1 MPSDIYLAKRRAV
14 LLQAAAKVGHS
25 VTSILDPDQLLE
37 RVVDIICD
45 EFGFYYAGVFLIE
58 GLDEPSGSSPDLA
71 LAKSALTSG
80 KPAWAVLRAGR
91 GEAGAAMIAEGYK
104 LEVNGRSMI
113 GAATGMGSAIIA
125 LDVGEEPVHFK
136 NPHLPDTRSEM
147 ALPLMVG
154 DADGGVRII
163 GALTVQSVEEAA
175 FSDDDITALQA
186 MADQVAIALNNARL
200 YAQNQRLLARAERR
214 TQLLAAAAEVGC
226 ETASILD
233 LDELLSGMVDIIC
246 DAYGFYYAGVFLVDY
261 PDDEPSG
268 SSPGLA
274 SAKPAWVV
282 LRAGRGEAGA
292 AMVTEGH
299 RLEIG
304 GHSMIGAAAGMRG
317 ALIALDV
324 GEEPEH
330 FKNPHLPDTRSEM
343 ALPLVVGSDLI
354 GAVTVQSTEEAAF
367 DDDDITSLQ
376 AMADHLAVAIRN
388 AQLLKELEAAHVELL
403 RTKTYEAIA
412 TATLEAIHWIGNKA
426 LPISAGAERLLQDLD
441 RLPPTE
447 PRRMASMREDL
458 EMIADSAA
466 LIVSVQEHLIGPA
479 REEQPRPAMV
489 EDVVKDAAVRLAIPA
504 EMISY
509 AVAPDL
515 PLVRADTTQL
525 GRAFGYVLQNAAEAA
540 QEAGEGIAE
549 KCIAVEVAPADDFVV
564 IRIADTGPGIPEGDL
579 DKIWAAFYSTK
590 GSHHAGLGLS
600 AALQVLRQIEGQITA
615 ANGPEGGAVF
625 EVLVPVYDSPL
636 PEAAL
641 PAKKKVLLI
650 DDDDAWSRFA
660 EAALK
665 DAGNK
670 VTCSA
675 DGRVDLKPFDLILM
689 DGVLEHADSRAV
701 LEQLVA
707 EDAGE
712 KTLVVASGL
721 RVEDAM
727 ALIRLGAKDVV
738 LKPYTAAALAEIVG

>member
-25 VTSILDPDQLLE
+25 VTSILDPDRLLE
-37 RVVDIICD
+37 QVVDIICD

-58 GLDEPSGSSPDLA
+58 GPLESS
-71 LAKSALTSG
+71 

-175 FSDDDITALQA
+175 FSDDDITALQT

-200 YAQNQRLLARAERR
+200 YAQNRQLLARAERR
-214 TQLLAAAAEVGC
+214 TQLLAAAAEVGR

-246 DAYGFYYAGVFLVDY
+246 DAYGFYYAGVFLAEY
-261 PDDEPSG
+261 LDDEPPG
-268 SSPGLA
+268 SSPDLASARSALA
-274 SAKPAWVV
+274 SAKPAWAV

-292 AMVTEGH
+292 AMVAEGH
-299 RLEIG
+299 KLEIG

-324 GEEPEH
+324 GEQPVH

-343 ALPLVVGSDLI
+343 ALPLVVGDDLL

-388 AQLLKELEAAHVELL
+388 AQLLKELEAAHAELL
-403 RTKTYEAIA
+403 RTKTYESIA

-426 LPISAGAERLLQDLD
+426 LPISAGVQRLLEDLD

-447 PRRMASMREDL
+447 PERLESMREDL

-479 REEQPRPAMV
+479 REEQPRP
-489 EDVVKDAAVRLAIPA
+489 
-504 EMISY
+504 
-509 AVAPDL
+509 
-515 PLVRADTTQL
+515 
-525 GRAFGYVLQNAAEAA
+525 
-540 QEAGEGIAE
+540 
-549 KCIAVEVAPADDFVV
+549 
-564 IRIADTGPGIPEGDL
+564 
-579 DKIWAAFYSTK
+579 
-590 GSHHAGLGLS
+590 
-600 AALQVLRQIEGQITA
+600 
-615 ANGPEGGAVF
+615 
-625 EVLVPVYDSPL
+625 
-636 PEAAL
+636 
-641 PAKKKVLLI
+641 
-650 DDDDAWSRFA
+650 
-660 EAALK
+660 
-665 DAGNK
+665 
-670 VTCSA
+670 
-675 DGRVDLKPFDLILM
+675 
-689 DGVLEHADSRAV
+689 
-701 LEQLVA
+701 
-707 EDAGE
+707 
-712 KTLVVASGL
+712 
-721 RVEDAM
+721 
-727 ALIRLGAKDVV
+727 
-738 LKPYTAAALAEIVG
+738 

>member
-58 GLDEPSGSSPDLA
+58 NP
-71 LAKSALTSG
+71 LTSG

-91 GEAGAAMIAEGYK
+91 GEAGAAMVAEGYK

-200 YAQNQRLLARAERR
+200 YAQNQQLLARAERR
-214 TQLLAAAAEVGC
+214 TQLLAAAAEVGR

-233 LDELLSGMVDIIC
+233 LDKLLPSMVDIIC
-246 DAYGFYYAGVFLVDY
+246 DAYGFYYAGVFLVEY
-261 PDDEPSG
+261 LDDEPSG
-268 SSPGLA
+268 SSSGLA
-274 SAKPAWVV
+274 SGKPAWAV

-292 AMVTEGH
+292 AMVAEGH
-299 RLEIG
+299 KLEIG

-388 AQLLKELEAAHVELL
+388 AQLLKELEAAHAELL

-479 REEQPRPAMV
+479 REEQPRPGLA

-525 GRAFGYVLQNAAEAA
+525 GRAFGYVLQNAVEAV
-540 QEAGEGIAE
+540 EGIAE
-549 KCIAVEVAPADDFVV
+549 KRIAVEIAPADDFVV
-564 IRIADTGPGIPEGDL
+564 IRIADTGPGIPEEEL
-579 DKIWAAFYSTK
+579 DKIWAAFFSTK
-590 GSHHAGLGLS
+590 GAHHAGLGLS

-650 DDDDAWSRFA
+650 DDDDAWSHFA

-665 DAGNK
+665 GAGNK
-670 VTCSA
+670 VTRSA

-701 LEQLVA
+701 LEQLAA
-707 EDAGE
+707 EGAGG

-738 LKPYTAAALAEIVG
+738 LKPYTATALAEIVGEEE

>member
-37 RVVDIICD
+37 QVVDIICD

-58 GLDEPSGSSPDLA
+58 GLDDDPLGLSSDLA
-71 LAKSALTSG
+71 SGKSALVPG
-80 KPAWAVLRAGR
+80 KPKWAVLRAGR

-186 MADQVAIALNNARL
+186 MADQVAIAINNARL
-200 YAQNQRLLARAERR
+200 YAQNQQLLARAERR
-214 TQLLAAAAEVGC
+214 TQLLAAAAEVGR

-233 LDELLSGMVDIIC
+233 LDVLLSGMVDIIC
-246 DAYGFYYAGVFLVDY
+246 EAYGFYYAGVFLVD
-261 PDDEPSG
+261 EAASG
-268 SSPGLA
+268 EAGRQ
-274 SAKPAWVV
+274 WVV

-292 AMVTEGH
+292 AMVAEGH
-299 RLEIG
+299 KLEIG
-304 GHSMIGAAAGMRG
+304 GHSMIGAAAGMQG

-324 GEEPEH
+324 GEQPDH

-343 ALPLVVGSDLI
+343 ALPLVVGGDLI
-354 GAVTVQSTEEAAF
+354 GAVTVQSTEGAAF

-388 AQLLKELEAAHVELL
+388 AQLLRELEAAHAELL

-412 TATLEAIHWIGNKA
+412 TATLEAIHWVGNKA
-426 LPISAGAERLLQDLD
+426 LPISAGVERLTQDLG
-441 RLPPTE
+441 RLPRSE
-447 PRRMASMREDL
+447 PGHLASMHEDL

-479 REEQPRPAMV
+479 REEQPRPGLA
-489 EDVVKDAAVRLAIPA
+489 EDVVKDTAVRLAVPA
-504 EMISY
+504 EMIAY
-509 AVAPDL
+509 EIAPDL

-525 GRAFGYVLQNAAEAA
+525 NRAFGYVLQNAVEAVEDA
-540 QEAGEGIAE
+540 DE
-549 KCIAVEVAPADDFVV
+549 KRITVEVAPVGDFVAV
-564 IRIADTGPGIPEGDL
+564 RIADTGPGIPEDDL
-579 DKIWAAFYSTK
+579 DKIWAAFYTTK
-590 GSHHAGLGLS
+590 GAQHAGLGLS
-600 AALQVLRQIEGQITA
+600 AALQVLKQIEGQITV
-615 ANGPEGGAVF
+615 ANAPAGGAVF
-625 EVLVPVYDSPL
+625 EILVPVYDGPL
-636 PEAAL
+636 PEAAIL
-641 PAKKKVLLI
+641 SKKKILLI

-660 EAALK
+660 MAALK
-665 DAGNK
+665 GADNK
-670 VTCSA
+670 VTRSA
-675 DGRVDLKPFDLILM
+675 DGRVDLKSFDLILM
-689 DGVLEHADSRAV
+689 DAVLEQADSRAV
-701 LEQLVA
+701 LEQVV
-707 EDAGE
+707 DAGVGE

-727 ALIRLGAKDVV
+727 QMIQLGAKDVV